1 MMLRKIL
8 HSYKGQLIAAVAVL
22 FPLIAALGAG
32 NAQEQEL
39 DTLIRAVSGDTPQ
52 YQDLQ
57 YLTDVIGGRTTG
69 SPANVRAVNWTLKRF
84 KDAGVT
90 AHKES
95 FTMPKQWIERA
106 TTVEVQGEGI
116 RFSPRAVAK
125 QYSPTTEPGGLT
137 GPLIH
142 VGFGTEADFNKAGDA
157 VKGGWI
163 LAQTQQ
169 VVDLGGV
176 MGRIQA
182 GSRGRNSGG
191 KARRSGHH
199 LYVAPRRGFA
209 APPRLAQW
217 HRSTRCFCRAPGS
230 LAHRAPAQPR
240 SLVTANVTVDAST
253 GGEFESYNVVAD
265 IEGSDLKDEI
275 VLIGAH
281 IDSHSLGTGA
291 LDNGGNVSLLIDLAR
306 QMRRLGIRPR
316 RTARFVLWNGEE
328 QGFHGCWGYTVRHK
342 AELDKHVIAASI
354 DTGEGPIVGFF
365 TAGRGAELRPILD
378 RILAPVAHLGPFE
391 HHDAALVGTDNY
403 DFMLNGVANLV
414 SNQGST
420 ELGPHY
426 HAETD
431 TLDRVDPKVLKHNA
445 AILAALVY
453 GFANVDV
460 ELPRQFAAEVKA
472 LIEQKKVRPGMEGF
486 GVYEAWLTG
495 ERAWIE
501 TD

>member
-1 MMLRKIL
+1 MLRKIL

-176 MGRIQA
+176 MGEYKQALEVETLAEKHGALGIIFMSPRAEGLLHRLVLLSGIDLPVVFVERQEALRIVRLLNQ
-182 GSRGRNSGG
+182 
-191 KARRSGHH
+191 GH
-199 LYVAPRRGFA
+199 
-209 APPRLAQW
+209 
-217 HRSTRCFCRAPGS
+217 S
-230 LAHRAPAQPR
+230 L
-240 SLVTANVTVDAST
+240 TANVTVDAST